1 VPKFGIFSWFGF
13 VMSLSKR
20 IELIKNA
27 GFDST
32 SLWWEDEEGSPS
44 IKKNEMPKIVRDS
57 GLILENIHVPFNDS
71 NNLWS
76 ETASAR
82 DKIVK
87 QHVTWLEDCAKF
99 DIPIMVMH
107 IMEGNMTPELN
118 KYGIES
124 MLYLTKK
131 AEEYKVKIAAENT
144 KLVGGIH
151 FILSEIQSDHLGFCY
166 DSSHARLQ
174 GEEALLKYFDRR
186 LIAVHL
192 SDNDG
197 QKDRHWLPGNGV
209 IKWSEFSNSFPKH
222 YYSGNLTLEVCPTD
236 EERKAGAKQFLLKA
250 FKSLSSLANF

>member
-1 VPKFGIFSWFGF
+1 
-13 VMSLSKR
+13 M
-20 IELIKNA
+20 
-27 GFDST
+27 
-32 SLWWEDEEGSPS
+32 
-44 IKKNEMPKIVRDS
+44 
-57 GLILENIHVPFNDS
+57 ENIHVPFNDS

-151 FILSEIQSDHLGFCY
+151 FILSEIQSDHLGFATTVPTQDY
-166 DSSHARLQ
+166 RAKRL
-174 GEEALLKYFDRR
+174 Y
-186 LIAVHL
+186 
-192 SDNDG
+192 
-197 QKDRHWLPGNGV
+197 
-209 IKWSEFSNSFPKH
+209 
-222 YYSGNLTLEVCPTD
+222 
-236 EERKAGAKQFLLKA
+236 
-250 FKSLSSLANF
+250 